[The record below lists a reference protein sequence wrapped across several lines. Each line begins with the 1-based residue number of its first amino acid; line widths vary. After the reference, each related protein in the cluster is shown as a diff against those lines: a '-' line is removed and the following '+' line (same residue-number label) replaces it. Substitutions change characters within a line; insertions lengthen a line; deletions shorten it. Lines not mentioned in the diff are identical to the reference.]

1 MTQSKKFVHTANVSD
16 CEMTVEA
23 LAREKV
29 VCLGPD
35 ASVSEAVELMR
46 DRNVGS
52 VVVVDDES
60 PVGILTDRDL
70 ALKAI
75 GDDVDAGSLTVA
87 DVMSEDLL
95 TVEPGIGVLDL
106 MREMSAE
113 GVRRVPVVEDGE
125 LLGIVTLDDL
135 IVLLSMEL
143 QSMANLIRSESP
155 PHEVSATDLFG

>member
-1 MTQSKKFVHTANVSD
+1 
-16 CEMTVEA
+16 MTVET

-29 VCLGPD
+29 VSLEPD
-35 ASVSEAVELMR
+35 ASVGEAADLMR

-52 VVVVDDES
+52 VVVVDDGS

-70 ALKAI
+70 ALAAVS
-75 GDDVDAGSLTVA
+75 DDVDAGSLTVA
-87 DVMSEDLL
+87 EVMSGDLL
-95 TVEPGIGVLDL
+95 TVEPGTGVLDL
-106 MREMSAE
+106 MRKMSAE

-143 QSMANLIRSESP
+143 QSMANLIRAESP
-155 PHEVSATDLFG
+155 PHEVSATDLFD